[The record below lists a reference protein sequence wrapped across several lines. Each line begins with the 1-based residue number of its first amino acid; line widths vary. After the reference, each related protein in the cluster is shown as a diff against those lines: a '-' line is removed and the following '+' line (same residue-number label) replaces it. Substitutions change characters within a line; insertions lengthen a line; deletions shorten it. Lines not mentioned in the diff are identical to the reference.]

1 MNIPEELKEAYEFAS
16 NNQRLNV
23 GIYSDQFVREL
34 IERIARLEESRFK
47 QAVYHAEDLLTI
59 ADLKRK
65 LAEAKSGWDSCIS
78 DLREAEKIC
87 RAAENSLTEA
97 RKLAEWTPIT
107 PENLPKK
114 SNEEF
119 YLALWADSVMSMTN
133 RAHPYDIVSGWY
145 LCVMPHL
152 YTHFRP
158 IAPPQPDKPSTTA
171 KAYGKTRGV

>member
-97 RKLAEWTPIT
+97 RKLAEWTP
-107 PENLPKK
+107 
-114 SNEEF
+114 
-119 YLALWADSVMSMTN
+119 
-133 RAHPYDIVSGWY
+133 
-145 LCVMPHL
+145 
-152 YTHFRP
+152 
-158 IAPPQPDKPSTTA
+158 DKPSTTA

>member
-65 LAEAKSGWDSCIS
+65 LAEAKSGWDSCI
-78 DLREAEKIC
+78 LREAEKIC

-107 PENLPKK
+107 PENLPKEGWEVLHI
-114 SNEEF
+114 SPDGTF
-119 YLALWADSVMSMTN
+119 LADTVEGPN
-133 RAHPYDIVSGWY
+133 RAAWTAKRWHNAGYSF
-145 LCVMPHL
+145 
-152 YTHFRP
+152 TRP
-158 IAPPQPDKPSTTA
+158 IAPPQVELRELELAA
-171 KAYGKTRGV
+171 KSYGKARGL